1 MSQKGTSGMLV
12 EVYGILYFEVDTVD
26 SMGFAQYFSELP
38 DPRLD
43 RQKHHALMDILFIS
57 VCAVICGA
65 TSFVDMSDFGRAKLD
80 WLKERLDLPNGIPSH
95 DTFGRVFSLIDP
107 AAFRSCFID
116 WTQMLSEAVSDDV
129 IAFDGKTLRHSFDTA
144 TETSAIHVMNAWSSA
159 NDFCLGQ
166 MKVDGKSNEIT
177 AMPALMKMMDIRG
190 SIITADALNC
200 QKDIAE
206 QIVNQGGDYVL
217 ALKGNQ
223 QCLYEDTRLFF
234 EDAVGEGFDVAY
246 GYYEQDDWGHGR
258 IENRK
263 YWCVGVDQLDFLRN
277 KEEWKGLKSI
287 VCVESRR
294 HLRDT
299 ESVEMRYFLSSLD
312 KIDPVARSIR
322 HHWNVENKLHWVM
335 DVDFDED
342 ACRVRTDNAP
352 ENFALLRQIAH
363 NLIKQESSKKVSVR
377 RKINKAGWD
386 NDFLTRIVAGF

>member
-1 MSQKGTSGMLV
+1 MDTLCSTSFT
-12 EVYGILYFEVDTVD
+12 E
-26 SMGFAQYFSELP
+26 YFSELP
-38 DPRLD
+38 DPRLE
-43 RQKHHALMDILFIS
+43 RQKYHSLVAILFIA

-65 TSFVDMSDFGRAKLD
+65 TSFVDMEDFGNAKID
-80 WLKERLDLPNGIPSH
+80 WFSERLDLSSGIPSH

-107 AAFRSCFID
+107 DKFRECFIN
-116 WTQMLSEAVSDDV
+116 WTQEISKAIGGDI

-144 TETSAIHVMNAWSSA
+144 TGMSAIHVMNAWSNA

-177 AMPALMKMMDIRG
+177 AMPALLKMIDIKG
-190 SIITADALNC
+190 SVVTADALNC
-200 QKDIAE
+200 QKDIAG
-206 QIVNQGGDYVL
+206 QIVSQGGDYVL
-217 ALKGNQ
+217 ALKGNHQ
-223 QCLYEDTRLFF
+223 FLYEDTKLFF
-234 EDAVGEGFDVAY
+234 EDAISDGFEMTY

-258 IENRK
+258 VENRK
-263 YWCVGVDQLDFLRN
+263 YWSVGVEHLDFLRN

-294 HLRDT
+294 QLKDT
-299 ESVEMRYFLSSLD
+299 ESTEMRYFISSLD
-312 KIDPVARSIR
+312 NITHIARSIR

-335 DVDFDED
+335 DMDFDED
-342 ACRVRTDNAP
+342 ACRVRTDHAP

-386 NDFLTRIVAGF
+386 NDFLIRIVAGF